1 VHLPAAGTDKIMEQ
15 VKLIATTV
23 VLTVLIWVTADS
35 LVSETVKVG
44 VTFDL
49 QPADAA
55 VGMLVEAGPEARSA
69 EIQVVGPRRVVDG
82 LDPPLRVRLPVAD
95 LPTGP
100 RALPLQ
106 LDVLQQRLTDQYSEF
121 RKLRVVAVTPARLP
135 IEVDHLIERKFDV
148 ILRPLTLAYD
158 VEPQVSRNSVTVRMR
173 ESAAQELDQAGQP
186 AELNIA
192 GEFERLVERQPAG
205 ESVTITVRLDNRLFG
220 VGAELIPPT
229 VDVTATLKAQRRTAT
244 VPTVPILLAVS
255 FANLERPY
263 RAVTPDG
270 GTLVTRAILVTGPA
284 DAVARLLRGETRA
297 YGVIQLKEADLVAA
311 GTPRLATPDFHL
323 PPGVELAEDP
333 APVEFR
339 LIEVPR
345 EAP

>member
-1 VHLPAAGTDKIMEQ
+1 MEQ

-23 VLTVLIWVTADS
+23 VLAVLIWVTADS

-55 VGMLVEAGPEARSA
+55 PKMLVEAGPEGRSA
-69 EIQVVGPRRVVDG
+69 EIQIVGPRRVVDS
-82 LDPPLRVRLPVAD
+82 LDPPLRVRFLVPD

-100 RALPLQ
+100 RVLPLQ
-106 LDVLQQRLTDQYSEF
+106 LDLLQQRLTDQYAEF
-121 RKLRVVAVTPARLP
+121 RKLRVVAVTPDRLP
-135 IEVDHLIERKFDV
+135 IKVDHLIERKFDV
-148 ILRPLTLAYD
+148 ILRPLTLAYE
-158 VEPQVSRNSVTVRMR
+158 VEPQVSHNSVTVWMR
-173 ESAAQELDQAGQP
+173 ESAAQALDDAGQP
-186 AELNIA
+186 VELNIA
-192 GEFERLVERQPAG
+192 GEFEHLVEQQPAG
-205 ESVTITVRLDNRLFG
+205 QSVTITVRLDTRLFG
-220 VGAELIPPT
+220 IGAELIPPT
-229 VDVTATLKAQRRTAT
+229 IDVTATLKTQRRTAT

-255 FANLERPY
+255 FANLERPF

-270 GTLVTRAILVTGPA
+270 GTLVTRSIRVTGPA
-284 DAVARLLRGETRA
+284 EAVARLLRGETRA
-297 YGVIQLKEADLVAA
+297 YGIIQLKEADLEAS
-311 GTPRLATPDFHL
+311 GTPRLSTPEFHL

-345 EAP
+345 ETP